1 MIINISSKQNTKI
14 KEIGKLISDNSYRK
28 ERKEFVIEGFH
39 LLEMA
44 LEDKLVKAIFSLE
57 PIKNI
62 DERRILPESFPNEDI
77 LKKISTQKNPQGV
90 IAICSMR
97 KEKEISHNNVLYLDG
112 VSDPGNLGTLL
123 RTALAFSFKDVI
135 LSKGSVSLY
144 NEKTISSSQGAIF
157 RLNIISGDEQNLINL
172 KEKGYKILATE
183 IKGSVELKNIKKSDK
198 QVLILGNE
206 AHGVNEKILNLA
218 DERIRIDI
226 NEIESLNVAIC
237 GAIMMHYLR

>member
-44 LEDKLVKAIFSLE
+44 LEDRLVKAIFSLE
-57 PIKNI
+57 PSKNI
-62 DERRILPESFPNEDI
+62 DEKITNYIVSEDI

-90 IAICSMR
+90 VAICSMR

-237 GAIMMHYLR
+237 GAIMMHYLH

>member
-1 MIINISSKQNTKI
+1 MIINISSKQNIKI
-14 KEIGKLISDNSYRK
+14 KEIGKLISDKSYRK

-62 DERRILPESFPNEDI
+62 DEKITNYIVSEDI

-90 IAICSMR
+90 VAICSMR

-135 LSKGSVSLY
+135 LSKGTVSLY

-157 RLNIISGDEQNLINL
+157 RLNIICGDEQNLIDL

>member
-1 MIINISSKQNTKI
+1 MIINISTKQNTKI

-44 LEDKLVKAIFSLE
+44 LEDRLVKAIFSLE

-62 DERRILPESFPNEDI
+62 DEKITNYIVSEDI

-90 IAICSMR
+90 VAICSMR

>member
-62 DERRILPESFPNEDI
+62 DEKITNYIVSEDI

-90 IAICSMR
+90 VAICSMR

>member
-62 DERRILPESFPNEDI
+62 DEKITNYIVSEDI

-90 IAICSMR
+90 VAICSMR
-97 KEKEISHNNVLYLDG
+97 KEKEISHNNVLYLDE

-157 RLNIISGDEQNLINL
+157 RLNIISGDEQNLIDL

>member
-14 KEIGKLISDNSYRK
+14 KEIGRLISDNSYRK

-44 LEDKLVKAIFSLE
+44 LEDNLVKAIFSLE

-62 DERRILPESFPNEDI
+62 DEKITNYIVSEDI

-90 IAICSMR
+90 VAICSMR

>member
-44 LEDKLVKAIFSLE
+44 LEDNLVKAIFSLE

-62 DERRILPESFPNEDI
+62 DEKITNYIVSEDI

-90 IAICSMR
+90 VAICSMR

-237 GAIMMHYLR
+237 GAIMMHYLH

>member
-44 LEDKLVKAIFSLE
+44 LEDRLVKAIFSLE

-62 DERRILPESFPNEDI
+62 DEKITNYIVSEDI

-90 IAICSMR
+90 VAICSMR

-183 IKGSVELKNIKKSDK
+183 IKGSVVLKNIKKSDK

>member
-28 ERKEFVIEGFH
+28 ERNEFVIEGFH

-62 DERRILPESFPNEDI
+62 DEKITNYIVSEDI

-90 IAICSMR
+90 VAICSMR
-97 KEKEISHNNVLYLDG
+97 KEKEISHNNVLYLDE

-183 IKGSVELKNIKKSDK
+183 IKGSVELKNIKKSYK

>member
-62 DERRILPESFPNEDI
+62 DEKITNYIVSEDI

-90 IAICSMR
+90 VAICSMR
-97 KEKEISHNNVLYLDG
+97 KEKEISHNNVLYLDE

-157 RLNIISGDEQNLINL
+157 RLNIISGDKQNLIDL

>member
-62 DERRILPESFPNEDI
+62 DEKITNYIVSEDI

-90 IAICSMR
+90 VAICSMR
-97 KEKEISHNNVLYLDG
+97 KEKEISHNNVLYLDE

>member
-14 KEIGKLISDNSYRK
+14 KEICKLISDNPYRK
-28 ERKEFVIEGFH
+28 ERNEFVIEGFH

-62 DERRILPESFPNEDI
+62 DEKITNYIVSEDI

-90 IAICSMR
+90 VAICSMR

-135 LSKGSVSLY
+135 LSKGSVSIY

-157 RLNIISGDEQNLINL
+157 RLNIISGDEQNLIDL

>member
-44 LEDKLVKAIFSLE
+44 LEDRLVKAIFSLE

-62 DERRILPESFPNEDI
+62 DEKITNYIVSEDI

>member
-44 LEDKLVKAIFSLE
+44 LEDNLVKAIFSLE

-62 DERRILPESFPNEDI
+62 DEKITNYIVSEDI

-97 KEKEISHNNVLYLDG
+97 KENEISHNNVLYLDG

>member
-62 DERRILPESFPNEDI
+62 DEKITNYIVSEDI

-90 IAICSMR
+90 VAICSMR
-97 KEKEISHNNVLYLDG
+97 KEKEISHNNVLYLDE

-135 LSKGSVSLY
+135 LSKGSVSIY

-157 RLNIISGDEQNLINL
+157 RLNIISGDEQNLIDL

>member
-14 KEIGKLISDNSYRK
+14 KEIAKLISDNSYRK

-44 LEDKLVKAIFSLE
+44 LEDKLIKAIFSLE

-62 DERRILPESFPNEDI
+62 DEKITNYIVSEDI

-90 IAICSMR
+90 VAICSMR

-157 RLNIISGDEQNLINL
+157 RLNIISGDEQNLIDL

-183 IKGSVELKNIKKSDK
+183 IKGSVELNNIKKSDK

>member
-62 DERRILPESFPNEDI
+62 DEKITNYIVSEDI

-90 IAICSMR
+90 VAICSMR

-218 DERIRIDI
+218 DERIRIDV

-237 GAIMMHYLR
+237 GAIMMFYLR

>member
-44 LEDKLVKAIFSLE
+44 LEDRLVKAIFSLE
-57 PIKNI
+57 PLKNI
-62 DERRILPESFPNEDI
+62 DEKITNYIVSEDI

-90 IAICSMR
+90 VAICSMR

-237 GAIMMHYLR
+237 GAMMMHYLR

>member
-1 MIINISSKQNTKI
+1 MIINISSKQNIKI
-14 KEIGKLISDNSYRK
+14 KEICKLISDKSYRK
-28 ERKEFVIEGFH
+28 ERNEFVIEGFH

-62 DERRILPESFPNEDI
+62 DEKITNYIVSEDI

-90 IAICSMR
+90 VAICSMR
-97 KEKEISHNNVLYLDG
+97 KEKEISHNNVLYLDE

-157 RLNIISGDEQNLINL
+157 RLNIISGDEQNLIDL

>member
-28 ERKEFVIEGFH
+28 ERNEFVIEGFH

-62 DERRILPESFPNEDI
+62 DEKITNYIVSEDI

-90 IAICSMR
+90 VAICSMR

-157 RLNIISGDEQNLINL
+157 RLNIISGDEQNLIDL

>member
-62 DERRILPESFPNEDI
+62 DEKITNYIVSEDI

-90 IAICSMR
+90 VAICSMR

-157 RLNIISGDEQNLINL
+157 RLNIISGDEQNLIDL

>member
-62 DERRILPESFPNEDI
+62 DEKITNYIVSEDI

-90 IAICSMR
+90 VAICSMR

-135 LSKGSVSLY
+135 LSKGSVSIY

-157 RLNIISGDEQNLINL
+157 RLNIISGDEQNLIDL

>member
-44 LEDKLVKAIFSLE
+44 LEDRLVKAIFSLE
-57 PIKNI
+57 PLKNI
-62 DERRILPESFPNEDI
+62 EEKITNYMVSEDI

-90 IAICSMR
+90 VAICSMR

-206 AHGVNEKILNLA
+206 AHGVNEKILTLA

-226 NEIESLNVAIC
+226 NEIESLNVAIF
-237 GAIMMHYLR
+237 GAIMIHYLR

>member
-28 ERKEFVIEGFH
+28 ERNEFVIEGFH

-62 DERRILPESFPNEDI
+62 DEKITNYIVSEDI
-77 LKKISTQKNPQGV
+77 LKKISTQKNPQGIV
-90 IAICSMR
+90 AICSMR

-135 LSKGSVSLY
+135 LSKGSVSIY

-157 RLNIISGDEQNLINL
+157 RLNIISGDEQNLIDL

>member
-44 LEDKLVKAIFSLE
+44 LEDRLVKAIFSLE
-57 PIKNI
+57 PLKNI
-62 DERRILPESFPNEDI
+62 DEKITNYIVSEDI

-90 IAICSMR
+90 VAICSMR

-218 DERIRIDI
+218 DERISIDI

-237 GAIMMHYLR
+237 GAIMMHYLH

>member
-28 ERKEFVIEGFH
+28 ERNEFVIEGFH

-62 DERRILPESFPNEDI
+62 DEKITNYIVSEDI

-90 IAICSMR
+90 VAICSMR
-97 KEKEISHNNVLYLDG
+97 KEKEISHNNVLYLDE

-157 RLNIISGDEQNLINL
+157 RLNIISGDEQNLIDL

>member
-44 LEDKLVKAIFSLE
+44 LEDNLVKAIFSLE

-62 DERRILPESFPNEDI
+62 DEKITNYIVSEDI

-90 IAICSMR
+90 VAICSMR

-157 RLNIISGDEQNLINL
+157 RLNIISGDEKNLIDL

>member
-44 LEDKLVKAIFSLE
+44 LEDNLVKAIFSLE

-62 DERRILPESFPNEDI
+62 DEKITNYIVSEDI

-90 IAICSMR
+90 VAICSMR

>member
-14 KEIGKLISDNSYRK
+14 KEICKLISDKSYRK
-28 ERKEFVIEGFH
+28 ERNEFVIEGFH

-44 LEDKLVKAIFSLE
+44 LEDKLVKAVFSLE

-62 DERRILPESFPNEDI
+62 DEKITNYIVSEDI

-90 IAICSMR
+90 VAICSMR
-97 KEKEISHNNVLYLDG
+97 KEKEISHNNVLYLDE

-157 RLNIISGDEQNLINL
+157 RLNIISGDEQNLIDL

>member
-1 MIINISSKQNTKI
+1 MIINISSKQNIKI

-28 ERKEFVIEGFH
+28 ERNEFVIEGFH

-44 LEDKLVKAIFSLE
+44 LEDRLVKAIFSLK
-57 PIKNI
+57 PLKNI
-62 DERRILPESFPNEDI
+62 DEKITNYIVSEDI

-90 IAICSMR
+90 VAICSMR

>member
-1 MIINISSKQNTKI
+1 MIINISSKQNIKI

-62 DERRILPESFPNEDI
+62 DEKITNYIVSEDI

-90 IAICSMR
+90 VAICSMR

-157 RLNIISGDEQNLINL
+157 RLNIISGDEQNLIDL

>member
-1 MIINISSKQNTKI
+1 MIINISSKQNIKI

-62 DERRILPESFPNEDI
+62 DEKITNYIVSEDI

-90 IAICSMR
+90 VAICSMR

>member
-28 ERKEFVIEGFH
+28 ERNEFVIEGFH

-44 LEDKLVKAIFSLE
+44 LEDRLVKAIFSLE
-57 PIKNI
+57 PLKNI
-62 DERRILPESFPNEDI
+62 DEKITNYIVSEDI

-90 IAICSMR
+90 VAICSMR

>member
-39 LLEMA
+39 LLEIA

-62 DERRILPESFPNEDI
+62 DEKITNYIVSEDI

-90 IAICSMR
+90 VAICSMR
-97 KEKEISHNNVLYLDG
+97 TEKEISHNNVLYLDE

-157 RLNIISGDEQNLINL
+157 RLNIISGDEQNLIDL

-218 DERIRIDI
+218 DARIRIDI

>member
-62 DERRILPESFPNEDI
+62 DEKITNYIVSEDI

-90 IAICSMR
+90 VAICSMR
-97 KEKEISHNNVLYLDG
+97 KEKEISHNNVLYLDE

-157 RLNIISGDEQNLINL
+157 RLNIISGDEQNLIDL

-183 IKGSVELKNIKKSDK
+183 IKGSIELKNIKKSDK

>member
-62 DERRILPESFPNEDI
+62 DEKITNYIVSEDI

-90 IAICSMR
+90 VAICSMR

-135 LSKGSVSLY
+135 LSKGTVSLY

-157 RLNIISGDEQNLINL
+157 RLNIICGDEQNLIDL

>member
-14 KEIGKLISDNSYRK
+14 KEICKLISDKSYRK
-28 ERKEFVIEGFH
+28 ERNEFVIEGFH

-62 DERRILPESFPNEDI
+62 DEKITNYIVSEDI

-90 IAICSMR
+90 VAICSMR

-157 RLNIISGDEQNLINL
+157 RLNIISGDEQNLIDL

>member
-44 LEDKLVKAIFSLE
+44 LEDNLVKAIFSLE

-62 DERRILPESFPNEDI
+62 DEKITNYIVSEDI

-90 IAICSMR
+90 VAICSMR

-144 NEKTISSSQGAIF
+144 NEKAISSSQGAIF
-157 RLNIISGDEQNLINL
+157 RLNIISGDEQNLIDL